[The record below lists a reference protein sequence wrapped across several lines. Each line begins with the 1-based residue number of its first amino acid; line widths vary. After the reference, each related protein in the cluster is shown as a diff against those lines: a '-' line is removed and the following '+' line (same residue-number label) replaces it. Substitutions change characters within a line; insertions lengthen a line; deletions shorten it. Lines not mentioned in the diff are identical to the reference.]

1 MTETKH
7 NKWKN
12 EVSYMYAEFDDS
24 LVTGNKEID
33 EQHKEWIGKINKLI
47 QCVEE
52 GGGKIEAIKM
62 LEYLADYTEYHFNA
76 EEKLQEESSYPGI
89 EEHKQKHADF
99 RKAVEELHEMLEEE
113 EGPSEAFVQ
122 AVNQN
127 VIDWLYKHIKTF
139 DCSVATYINMRL
151 HPELV

>member
-1 MTETKH
+1 MR
-7 NKWKN
+7 
-12 EVSYMYAEFDDS
+12 YMDKS
-24 LVTGNKEID
+24 I
-33 EQHKEWIGKINKLI
+33 
-47 QCVEE
+47 
-52 GGGKIEAIKM
+52 
-62 LEYLADYTEYHFNA
+62 
-76 EEKLQEESSYPGI
+76 
-89 EEHKQKHADF
+89 
-99 RKAVEELHEMLEEE
+99 EELHEMLEEE